1 MVIVQIVRS
10 PDGKIT
16 GFKVEGHAG
25 YANRGEDIVCSA
37 ISAITVGTVNAV
49 EVLTGAVMKT
59 RMKNGFLSG
68 TLPPF
73 KSDEPKAQAELILES
88 MVVMLETIVTSYS
101 EYIRIDKVTK

>member
-16 GFKVEGHAG
+16 AFRVKGHAG
-25 YANRGEDIVCSA
+25 YADRGEDIVCAA
-37 ISAITVGTVNAV
+37 ISAITVGTVNSV

-68 TLPPF
+68 SLPPIE
-73 KSDEPKAQAELILES
+73 SDELKAKAELLLDS
-88 MVVMLETIVTSYS
+88 MVVMLEAIVNSYS
-101 EYIRIDKVTK
+101 EYIRIDRVTK

>member
-16 GFKVEGHAG
+16 GFKVQGHAG

-37 ISAITVGTVNAV
+37 ISAITVGTVNSV
-49 EVLTGAVMKT
+49 EVLTGTVMKT

-68 TLPPF
+68 TLPPIE
-73 KSDEPKAQAELILES
+73 SDELKAQAELILES
-88 MVVMLETIVTSYS
+88 MVVMLGTIETSYR
-101 EYIRIDKVTK
+101 EYIRVDQVTK